1 MLGSNVVAVKGMH
14 NHPPRALCLPP
25 RRPNARKGID
35 ANSAA
40 LASTTPVTTLDA
52 LALQS
57 PEIE

>member
-14 NHPPRALCLPP
+14 NHPPRALCLPS
-25 RRPNARKGID
+25 RRPNARKGVET
-35 ANSAA
+35 NSAPPA
-40 LASTTPVTTLDA
+40 TATPVTTLDA